1 MTDVWHPPPA
11 SIRGMNL
18 LLLHPAAFPVLTFL
32 ALLLLLEL
40 GWRLGR
46 REHRRSGNTHVK
58 GIGALEG
65 AVFAL
70 LGLLLAFTFSRA
82 ADRFDVRRA
91 LAVEEANAVGTA
103 YLRLS
108 VLKPD
113 DRPGL
118 QKLFKDYG
126 ESRLLYY
133 SDFKDEKERGAAFR
147 HSQELQ
153 QRIWSAAVAAAQAA
167 GGGAQQGQV
176 LGPINTMFDAAT
188 TRVAAGQTHPAE
200 EVYVMVT
207 ALVIASTLI
216 AGFAMTAGD
225 VRPLLHAVIYAA
237 AITATLH
244 TIVYMEHPRLA
255 GIASM
260 SEFDHY
266 LNEVVTGMKAGP

>member
-1 MTDVWHPPPA
+1 MLGPAA
-11 SIRGMNL
+11 SIRSMNL

-32 ALLLLLEL
+32 ALLLLLEV

-70 LGLLLAFTFSRA
+70 LGLLLAFTFSNA
-82 ADRFDVRRA
+82 ADRLDVRRA
-91 LAVEEANAVGTA
+91 LAVEEANSVGVA

-113 DRPGL
+113 DRVVL
-118 QKLFKDYG
+118 RKLFRDYG

-133 SDFKDEKERGAAFR
+133 ADFKDDAEREASFR
-147 HSQELQ
+147 RSQDLQ
-153 QRIWSAAVAAAQAA
+153 QQIWAAAVTAAQAA

-176 LGPINTMFDAAT
+176 LEPINKMFDTAT
-188 TRVAAGQTHPAE
+188 TRVAASRTHPAP
-200 EVYVMVT
+200 EVYVMVA

-216 AGFAMTAGD
+216 AGFAMTAGEI
-225 VRPLLHAVIYAA
+225 RPILHAVIYAA

-260 SEFDHY
+260 SEFDRY
-266 LNEVVTGMKAGP
+266 LAEVVAGMKPGP

>member
-1 MTDVWHPPPA
+1 
-11 SIRGMNL
+11 MNL
-18 LLLHPAAFPVLTFL
+18 LLLHPAAFPVITFI
-32 ALLLLLEL
+32 ALLLLLEI

-70 LGLLLAFTFSRA
+70 LGLLLAFTFSSA

-91 LAVEEANAVGTA
+91 LAVEEANRVDTA

-108 VLKPD
+108 VLRPE
-113 DRPGL
+113 DRPAL
-118 QKLFKDYG
+118 QKLFRDYG
-126 ESRLLYY
+126 ESRLLFYA
-133 SDFKDEKERGAAFR
+133 DFKDEREREAAFR

-176 LGPINTMFDAAT
+176 LEPINRMFDAAT
-188 TRVAAGQTHPAE
+188 TRVAASRTHPAD
-200 EVYVMVT
+200 EVYVMVA

-225 VRPLLHAVIYAA
+225 VRPMLHAVIYSA

-260 SEFDHY
+260 SEFDRY
-266 LNEVVTGMKAGP
+266 LKEVVTDMKSGP